1 MSKTIF
7 LANIGRSAA
16 KNLLT
21 PKNISQKCA
30 SFQPKKRDYSAYYGE
45 PSEYKQIQENVLL
58 VSEENSKW
66 KQIPGNCNSSS
77 CQIT

>member
-21 PKNISQKCA
+21 PKNISQKYA

>member
-16 KNLLT
+16 KNLLQPT
-21 PKNISQKCA
+21 NISQKCA
-30 SFQPKKRDYSAYYGE
+30 SFQPQKKAYSAYYGE
-45 PSEYKQIQENVLL
+45 PAEYKQSQENVLL

-66 KQIPGNCNSSS
+66 KQIPGNCNFS
-77 CQIT
+77 TE